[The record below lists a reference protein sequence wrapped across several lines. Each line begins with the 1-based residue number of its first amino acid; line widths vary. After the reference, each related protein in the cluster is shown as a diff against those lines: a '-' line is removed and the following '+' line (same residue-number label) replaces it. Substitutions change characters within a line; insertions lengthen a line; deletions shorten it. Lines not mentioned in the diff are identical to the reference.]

1 MKASE
6 QIIYNKLKTP
16 IQEKR
21 LVSFIYKDASGK
33 EDFKQVEPFQVGIHQ
48 TTGNAILSAWY
59 IPKNNKEKA
68 GWRIYLLSAI
78 TSITDYM
85 TTFNGD
91 RPGFEPTS
99 NQTMKEILISIG
111 G

>member
-1 MKASE
+1 MKAGE

-16 IQEKR
+16 VQEKR
-21 LVSFIYKDASGK
+21 LVSFMYTDTSGK
-33 EDFKQVEPFQVGIHQ
+33 EDFKQVEPFQVGIHK

-78 TSITDYM
+78 TNVTAYM
-85 TTFNGD
+85 TTFGD
-91 RPGFEPTS
+91 RPGYEPDS
-99 NQTMKEILISIG
+99 NQTMKEILVSTG
-111 G
+111 S